1 MPGRHDGGWY
11 GSSRQPES
19 RLAEADCLHSAS
31 ALFFLFP
38 YTSSPRLSLSL
49 APSSFAFSTVSCRR
63 PLTVTRLSPPLVPQ
77 HGPARRCVSRRRCS
91 LFRWVSLSFFLSPP
105 IVLFSSYLFY
115 FSFYTYLSSLP
126 IATLLIAYFSPSLFT
141 TSSMRKCDIDSEPA
155 HVTFCYEFPVSAM
168 KSGEFTRYGS
178 FYSRLPT

>member
-91 LFRWVSLSFFLSPP
+91 LFRWVSLSFFLSLSPYRP
-105 IVLFSSYLFY
+105 FFVLPVLLFLL
-115 FSFYTYLSSLP
+115 YLSVFAAYC
-126 IATLLIAYFSPSLFT
+126 ATLLIAYFSPSLFT
-141 TSSMRKCDIDSEPA
+141 ISSMRKCDIDSEA
-155 HVTFCYEFPVSAM
+155 GS
-168 KSGEFTRYGS
+168 RY
-178 FYSRLPT
+178 LLL